1 MRLVGF
7 GALGGL
13 TWGASLRGWMV
24 DLAGASTRFTW
35 YGTFV
40 CVLGVSAVIGALLAW
55 SEHLR
60 RVGHA
65 RPKRWLVFV
74 PLLFPIGPLLIPGA
88 IAHLLATGQGT
99 ASAGMVLL
107 AMLAAYALT
116 SRRAVWWRAV
126 CGIVG
131 FAIVPAMLAG
141 AAFTPK
147 DLWAAV
153 LFSALFVVLAL
164 ACALP
169 QRSHSEL
176 RARQRSAKLN

>member
-1 MRLVGF
+1 MIN
-7 GALGGL
+7 
-13 TWGASLRGWMV
+13 
-24 DLAGASTRFTW
+24 LAGAESRFTW

-40 CVLGVSAVIGALLAW
+40 CVLGVSALIGGLLAW

-65 RPKRWLVFV
+65 RPKRFLVFV

-107 AMLAAYALT
+107 AMLAAHSLT
-116 SRRAVWWRAV
+116 TRRAIWWRV
-126 CGIVG
+126 ICGLVG
-131 FAIVPAMLAG
+131 FAIVPAMLTG

-169 QRSHSEL
+169 QRFHTEL
-176 RARQRSAKLN
+176 RTRQRSTKLEEGDFHAGNLRGRP